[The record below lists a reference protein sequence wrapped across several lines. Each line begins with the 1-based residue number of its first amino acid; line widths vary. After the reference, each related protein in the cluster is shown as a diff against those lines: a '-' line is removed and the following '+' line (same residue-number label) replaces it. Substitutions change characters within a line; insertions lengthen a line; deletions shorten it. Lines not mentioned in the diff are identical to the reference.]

1 MSTKALGL
9 AKNRI
14 TDDTI
19 SASIIQVLKESIR
32 HVLLLNQDPSNSQ
45 ITDENAGAGRREVY
59 LNFWL

>member
-1 MSTKALGL
+1 MSTKVLGL

-14 TDDTI
+14 TDTR

-45 ITDENAGAGRREVY
+45 ITDEDAGAGRREVY

>member
-1 MSTKALGL
+1 MSTKVLGL

-14 TDDTI
+14 TDARA
-19 SASIIQVLKESIR
+19 ASIIQVLKESIR

-45 ITDENAGAGRREVY
+45 ITDEDAGAGRREVY

>member
-1 MSTKALGL
+1 MSTKVLGL

-14 TDDTI
+14 TDTR
-19 SASIIQVLKESIR
+19 SASTIQVLKESIR

-45 ITDENAGAGRREVY
+45 ITDEDAGAGRREVY